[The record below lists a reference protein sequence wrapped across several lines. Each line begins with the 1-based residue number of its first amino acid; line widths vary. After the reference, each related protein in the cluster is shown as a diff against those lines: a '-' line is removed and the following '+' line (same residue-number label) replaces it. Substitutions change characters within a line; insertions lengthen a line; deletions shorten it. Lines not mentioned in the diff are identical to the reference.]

1 MKEIFDST
9 KREPI
14 LKICLL
20 FIVIFSSIPR
30 FCLVIG
36 ELPYYSIDENDIVE
50 FSLGYLGGNL
60 NPYWFKYGALYSYIL
75 AIIFYLQS
83 FFSGDSLN
91 TFVESYF
98 NNPTKFYVTAR
109 ILNSVIHIS
118 YALISFQITRKF
130 FSIKASPYVLFFS
143 LIPFAEQ
150 LTNYK
155 IRVDS
160 LLGLLNLLSL
170 YYSLLIIKNGKI
182 SNYIFLGLFLGFGL
196 GTKTLPGLLIF
207 PTVYFC
213 LFLKER
219 LNNNHYDKFSLLI
232 ITDFLKPIIKVKN
245 YVILIFVIIGL
256 FISHPYSILKF
267 KNFIQEQKNTFV
279 TDSISDFTSGT
290 DLSLIGNP
298 VGYEYLILL
307 FLIMAF
313 GVYDYNKR
321 KKIYTLPLVFFIITF
336 WIAFSRGAA
345 REYFYL
351 PLIPVSGILIAYY
364 LFYIVN
370 KAKWLVNVKS
380 IVLISLL
387 FLFSI
392 STIKGTF
399 LQYKN
404 FDFRS
409 FKLKISSKEKA
420 ERYIKLNMPPQTKI
434 LFYGY
439 YTSLPKLIDPN
450 PQEFSKYG
458 DYFMYQRWNNKYWI
472 ERFNSFMKN
481 YVGNNGLTYD
491 LIYQLNFSI
500 GNENKSYYTRYEMGE
515 DEKYIL
521 PVAKQ
526 MGIPYIITHYN
537 LQKYPEF
544 QNLLVWSS
552 EDHDTIGGNVYIYK
566 IL

>member
-1 MKEIFDST
+1 MNKKFDSI
-9 KREPI
+9 KKEPI
-14 LKICLL
+14 LKVCLFLL
-20 FIVIFSSIPR
+20 FVFTFIPR
-30 FCLVIG
+30 FWLIIV

-83 FFSGDSLN
+83 LLSEDSLN
-91 TFVESYF
+91 IFVESYF
-98 NNPTKFYVTAR
+98 NNPTNFYITAR

-118 YALISFQITRKF
+118 YALISWQITRKF

-170 YYSLLIIKNGKI
+170 YFSLLVIKNGKI

-207 PTVYFC
+207 PTIYFC

-219 LNNNHYDKFSLLI
+219 LNNNQDDKFSFLI
-232 ITDFLKPIIKVKN
+232 IKDFLKPIIQVKN
-245 YVILIFVIIGL
+245 YVILIFVIVGL
-256 FISHPYSILKF
+256 FISHPYSILEF

-279 TDSISDFTSGT
+279 VDSVSDFTPGT
-290 DLSLIGNP
+290 DFSLIGNP

-307 FLIMAF
+307 LLIMAF
-313 GVYDYNKR
+313 GVYDYYKR

-336 WIAFSRGAA
+336 WLAFSRGAA

-351 PLIPVSGILIAYY
+351 PLIPVSCILIAYY
-364 LFYIVN
+364 LHYLIN
-370 KAKWLVNVKS
+370 RTKWFVEVKS
-380 IVLISLL
+380 IVLISIFL
-387 FLFSI
+387 LFSI
-392 STIKGTF
+392 STIKGTY

-409 FKLKISSKEKA
+409 FNLKISSREKA
-420 ERYIKLNMPPQTKI
+420 EKFVKINIPPQTKI

-439 YTSLPKLIDPN
+439 YTSLPRLIDPN

-458 DYFMYQRWNNKYWI
+458 DFFMYQRWNNKYWI

-481 YVGNNGLTYD
+481 YVENNGLSYD